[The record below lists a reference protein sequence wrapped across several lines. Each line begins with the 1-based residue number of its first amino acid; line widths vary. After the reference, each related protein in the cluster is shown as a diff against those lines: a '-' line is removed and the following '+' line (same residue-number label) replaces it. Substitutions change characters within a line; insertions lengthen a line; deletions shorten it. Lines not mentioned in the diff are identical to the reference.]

1 MNFNRYPAL
10 FTLAVK
16 FEFSAKT
23 RRKFYIKLSQLL
35 ENGVPLGTALQQI
48 QMISSRSKKSI
59 MPQVYAKWRRNVEN
73 GMNFGQCV
81 GPYVPNAEAI
91 LLESGAE
98 SGFLVDSLH
107 NAANTVE
114 QQAKIRGAIISNA
127 AYPVLLLAM
136 LVAALILASY
146 MVIPTFAGILPIEK
160 WEGVAY
166 VVARTTG
173 IIRDYGIYFL
183 ISFVAIIILVA
194 YSLPRWSGKSRR
206 HVENIIPWN
215 LYRMWQGSAF
225 LLAVSAVMNAGVKLD
240 EVSLG
245 RITRNA
251 DPYLAQRV
259 NAIKRGIISGANL
272 GEALHQSGFSFP
284 DEDIISD
291 LRIYAKL
298 RGFDKNLVR
307 IVQSWIGDL
316 VEKVGVI
323 MKILNTVVLFLI
335 AIVIGMLISSL
346 YAVVQQIQS
355 QS

>member
-1 MNFNRYPAL
+1 MDINRYPAL

-16 FEFSAKT
+16 FEFNAKA
-23 RRKFYIKLSQLL
+23 RRRFYIKLSQLL
-35 ENGVPLGTALQQI
+35 ENGVSLGTALQQI
-48 QMISSRSKKSI
+48 QAISSRSKKSVL
-59 MPQVYAKWRRNVEN
+59 PHVYAKWRRSVEN
-73 GMNFGQCV
+73 GTNFGQCI

-114 QQAKIRGAIISNA
+114 QQAKIRNAIISNA
-127 AYPVLLLAM
+127 AYPVLLLGM

-146 MVIPTFAGILPIEK
+146 MVIPTFADILPIEK
-160 WEGVAY
+160 WKGSAY
-166 VVARTTG
+166 VVARTTS

-183 ISFVAIIILVA
+183 IIFVAIIVLVA
-194 YSLPRWSGKSRR
+194 FSLPRWSGKSRR
-206 HVENIIPWN
+206 YVENIIPWN

-245 RITRNA
+245 RIVRNA

-272 GEALHQSGFSFP
+272 GDALHQAGYGFP

-291 LRIYAKL
+291 LRIYARL

-323 MKILNTVVLFLI
+323 MKVLNTVVLFLI